1 MVKYSEGK
9 IYKIESHVGDMVYYG
24 STTKKRLCD
33 RMTFHRSGYN
43 RWLKG
48 KCNMVMAFKLF
59 KQYGI
64 ENCKIVLIENCPC
77 ESKDEL
83 TSREAYFIRNFDC
96 VNKHIPGRTHKEYYE
111 DNKDKMLKYGKE
123 YREVNKDKILDKAK
137 EYREDNKDKIKQYYK
152 YNKNKILEQVKEYY
166 EDNKNKILE
175 QKKQYYEDN
184 KNKILEKYTCECGS
198 VCCMG
203 AKAKHERTKKHL
215 NFINS
220 Q

>member
-43 RWLKG
+43 HWLKG

-59 KQYGI
+59 EQYGI

-83 TSREAYFIRNFDC
+83 TSREAYFIRNFYC
-96 VNKHIPGRTHKEYYE
+96 ANKVVPGRT
-111 DNKDKMLKYGKE
+111 D
-123 YREVNKDKILDKAK
+123 
-137 EYREDNKDKIKQYYK
+137 
-152 YNKNKILEQVKEYY
+152 KEYY
-166 EDNKNKILE
+166 EDNKNRILENCKEYRENNKDKILKYHKE
-175 QKKQYYEDN
+175 YYENNKDKNKEYRENNKDKIKQYYEDN
-184 KNKILEKYTCECGS
+184 KNKILEQGKIKMTCECGS
-198 VCCMG
+198 ICR
-203 AKAKHERTKKHL
+203 KAYKARHERTKKHL
-215 NFINS
+215 NFINTN
-220 Q
+220 